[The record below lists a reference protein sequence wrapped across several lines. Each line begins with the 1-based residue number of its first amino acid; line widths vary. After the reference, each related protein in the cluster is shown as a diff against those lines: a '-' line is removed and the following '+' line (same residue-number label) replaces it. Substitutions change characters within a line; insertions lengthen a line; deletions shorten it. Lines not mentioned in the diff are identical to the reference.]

1 MREEAFEGEQRG
13 EYVRFFREVEEE
25 ENDIIL
31 L

>member
-13 EYVRFFREVEEE
+13 VYVRFCSEAEEE